1 MLFKAQAKK
10 LGSFHLETVALVY
23 KLAPTVATHQV
34 IARVGVSSDGVLVVA
49 VVVDDV
55 VVEEVDRRIPP
66 IRRTDQEILPRMNV
80 VLEVVVDGSRSGGRC
95 ERRSADHH
103 RTHGQRQNS
112 GLKNKAESLS

>member
-23 KLAPTVATHQV
+23 KFATHQV
-34 IARVGVSSDGVLVVA
+34 IARVGVSSDGELVVA

-55 VVEEVDRRIPP
+55 VVVEVDCRIPP

-95 ERRSADHH
+95 KWRTADHH

-112 GLKNKAESLS
+112 GLKNKAESHT

>member
-1 MLFKAQAKK
+1 MREILAGS
-10 LGSFHLETVALVY
+10 GSFHPLPVALALGIAFETY
-23 KLAPTVATHQV
+23 QV
-34 IARVGVSSDGVLVVA
+34 IARVGVSSDGELVVA

-95 ERRSADHH
+95 KRRSADHH

-112 GLKNKAESLS
+112 GLKNQAESLS